1 MAHPVYNV
9 LAVGTS
15 VHPAAELFQ
24 QTLFVLFRNENKYLP
39 IIYWTLFVYFK
50 SQIHEHSSLL

>member
-24 QTLFVLFRNENKYLP
+24 QTLFYSELKIN
-39 IIYWTLFVYFK
+39 IY
-50 SQIHEHSSLL
+50 Q